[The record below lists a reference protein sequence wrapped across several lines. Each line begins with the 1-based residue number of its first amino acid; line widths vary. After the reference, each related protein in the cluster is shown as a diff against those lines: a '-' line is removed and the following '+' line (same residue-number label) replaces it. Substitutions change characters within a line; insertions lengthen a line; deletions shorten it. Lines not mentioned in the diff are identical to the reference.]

1 MDSDAQGG
9 REMRTSRGFTL
20 IELLAVIAI
29 VVVLAAILFPVFGGA
44 RRKVLKVECQ
54 ESMRSILCSVRLY
67 AADYDGRLPA
77 DLERM
82 SWADDELF
90 WNREKYS
97 CPVWSEVNDRGRG
110 YGFNRLVNRMTLKQS
125 VTGALAFIWDGKDIT
140 IASDVRTLDRYLAY
154 NRHSPSG
161 EKRVNMGFLDG
172 RVEWRKAET
181 ISTELF
187 AP

>member
-1 MDSDAQGG
+1 MNK
-9 REMRTSRGFTL
+9 RVGFTL
-20 IELLAVIAI
+20 VELLVVIAI
-29 VVVLAAILFPVFGGA
+29 VLVLAAILFPVYGEA
-44 RRKVLKVECQ
+44 YRKTLKVGCQ
-54 ESMRSILCSVRLY
+54 QAMSRILCAARLY
-67 AADYDGRLPA
+67 AADYDGYLPSDFNHMA
-77 DLERM
+77 W
-82 SWADDELF
+82 SDDDFL
-90 WNREKYS
+90 WDWKKYT
-97 CPVWSEVNDRGRG
+97 CPVWSEVNDSGRG

-140 IASDVRTLDRYLAY
+140 IASDVRTIDRYLAY